1 MPVRQTLLPRYS
13 LRQILAITT
22 ALGFVFLIASYGV
35 RGASWAGGI
44 ALGLL
49 SVLAALLVYGAFF
62 ALVWGAAALGSWVK
76 GRAATSGEER
86 GG

>member
-13 LRQILAITT
+13 LRQILTITT

-49 SVLAALLVYGAFF
+49 SVLVALLIYGALF
-62 ALVWGAAALGSWVK
+62 AFVWGAAALGRWVVDRRASRAPEGK
-76 GRAATSGEER
+76 G
-86 GG
+86 

>member
-1 MPVRQTLLPRYS
+1 MPVRQMLLPRYS

-62 ALVWGAAALGSWVK
+62 GLVWGAAVLGSWVK
-76 GRAATSGEER
+76 GRSTATAEER